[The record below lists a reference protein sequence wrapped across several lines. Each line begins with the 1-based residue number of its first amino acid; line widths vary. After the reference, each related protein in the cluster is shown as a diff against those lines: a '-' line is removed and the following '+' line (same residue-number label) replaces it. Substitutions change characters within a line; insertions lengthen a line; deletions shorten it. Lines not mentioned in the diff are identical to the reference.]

1 MVISS
6 SDRRIVA
13 VFGGGAPQ
21 PGSPAYIE
29 AQQLGRLLAQAGYS
43 VLNGGYSGTMEAVS
57 RGANEAGGHVI
68 AVTSQVFS
76 VPVNGWFHEEVSTID
91 LFERLRHI
99 IEPADAYIV
108 LRGGMGTLAELAVV
122 WNLAK
127 LGSTKPII
135 LVGDAWR
142 SVFESIRAELYVSE
156 GELHHFQFVDD
167 PAEACE
173 ALRRI

>member
-1 MVISS
+1 M
-6 SDRRIVA
+6 
-13 VFGGGAPQ
+13 FGGGAPQ

-68 AVTSQVFS
+68 AVTSRVFS
-76 VPVNGWFHEEVSTID
+76 VPVNGWFHEEVCTTD

-99 IEPADAYIV
+99 IEPADAYII

-127 LGSTKPII
+127 LGSAKPII

-142 SVFESIRAELYVSE
+142 SVFEAVRDGLYVSE
-156 GELHHFQFVDD
+156 DELRHFQFVDD
-167 PAEACE
+167 PVAACE
-173 ALRRI
+173 ALRQAIHS

>member
-1 MVISS
+1 M
-6 SDRRIVA
+6 
-13 VFGGGAPQ
+13 FGGGAPQ
-21 PGSPAYIE
+21 PGSAAYAE
-29 AQQLGRLLAQAGYS
+29 AQRLGRLLAQAGYS

-68 AVTSQVFS
+68 AVTSRVFS
-76 VPVNGWFHEEVSTID
+76 VPVNGWSHEEVHTTD

-127 LGSTKPII
+127 LGSAKPII

-142 SVFESIRAELYVSE
+142 SVFESIRAGLYVSE
-156 GELHHFQFVDD
+156 GELRHFQFVDN

-173 ALRRI
+173 ALRHAIHS